1 MKWKILA
8 IASVMRVWNKPDNY
22 TLLVGTQNGTATVER
37 SVAVSEEANTHWP
50 YSSGILLFGIC
61 SWEIKHNVYTETSIS
76 MFMAA
81 AFINSKY
88 GKQQISMNWWIDKQH
103 FIHPYSV
110 ILFSSK
116 KKELMVFMTTWL
128 NLKTSCQLKKSEA
141 KGYITLH
148 LQKGKMLPFWK
159 VLEKLTVEKP

>member
-1 MKWKILA
+1 MENTGNSKCDEGVKQAWQLH
-8 IASVMRVWNKPDNY
+8 IAG
-22 TLLVGTQNGTATVER
+22 GTQNGTATVER

-110 ILFSSK
+110 IIIFSD
-116 KKELMVFMTTWL
+116 
-128 NLKTSCQLKKSEA
+128 
-141 KGYITLH
+141 
-148 LQKGKMLPFWK
+148 
-159 VLEKLTVEKP
+159 